1 MTLMPSAFI
10 HSMNGYSLGRTLAP
24 FSGLWREAARQTG
37 GVADDDHMR
46 RDPGGDDRAGADHGR
61 GADIGHH
68 DRSFANPRVLAD
80 FDLDETAHVGG
91 HPASLAVQ
99 RVHAR
104 AADDARAGA
113 DQAAAP
119 QPRRSDDRVGADVGV
134 LLDARVAVR
143 EERAEADEEA
153 HRALIQGQ
161 LVERA
166 AQRDAGQTRDE
177 REALGPE
184 REDGFAVL
192 AAGRFEGAHRRRH
205 CDHGDAAEVD
215 GALDRL
221 THDVPYSAPAAT
233 APPMRRTFLNRSE
246 WSVSTNRTFAGIL

>member
-46 RDPGGDDRAGADHGR
+46 RDPGGD
-61 GADIGHH
+61 

-119 QPRRSDDRVGADVGV
+119 QPRRADDRVGADVGV

-143 EERAEADEEA
+143 EERAEAD
-153 HRALIQGQ
+153 
-161 LVERA
+161 
-166 AQRDAGQTRDE
+166 
-177 REALGPE
+177 
-184 REDGFAVL
+184 
-192 AAGRFEGAHRRRH
+192 
-205 CDHGDAAEVD
+205 
-215 GALDRL
+215 
-221 THDVPYSAPAAT
+221 
-233 APPMRRTFLNRSE
+233 
-246 WSVSTNRTFAGIL
+246 